1 MENIIEHEGRKY
13 RVFERLVG
21 AVGGCAVFDRGVEL
35 IEPTDAEI
43 KAEAKRRAAHH
54 QMLEGATVKGPLT
67 AEKNSNE
74 PLNVCEKIE
83 NKVAVWWTGSVYMAE
98 GDPPMWTQN
107 IDNAFRSGS
116 HKEIEGLIAL
126 YSLDGYVSEHMYMT
140 LQDNYASSR
149 TVVPSDEEIE
159 RAFPVSSPIKA
170 LSVSYIEKQLARIE
184 GAKWMRKLIEER
196 SSK

>member
-1 MENIIEHEGRKY
+1 MENTRK
-13 RVFERLVG
+13 
-21 AVGGCAVFDRGVEL
+21 EL
-35 IEPTDAEI
+35 IAFLNSLDSEELRLIADGNISEEQAVDAYL
-43 KAEAKRRAAHH
+43 KVSDK
-54 QMLEGATVKGPLT
+54 GATVKEPLT

-74 PLNVCEKIE
+74 LFYVCEKIE

-149 TVVPSDEEIE
+149 TVVPSDEEINE
-159 RAFPVSSPIKA
+159 RVFGYVSIDPSNIA
-170 LSVSYIEKQLARIE
+170 SMAASTGFRD